1 MMFGG
6 KVVDIGETLE
16 RRDGVDLIKTH
27 IYIYIS
33 QMILKLKQKLRKAAN
48 KQATTHHELH

>member
-33 QMILKLKQKLRKAAN
+33 QMIMK
-48 KQATTHHELH
+48 